1 MKNINPNA
9 LDSGQIIRKQSSLT
23 ASHHR
28 QIVILASSKKMTP
41 VTSIKRISSINELPK
56 HYKAVLLDQFGV
68 LHNGIEPYGPQSIS
82 ALDTL
87 TAMGC
92 KVLLLS
98 NSSRRSSGALTN
110 LQRMGFNIASLLGVI
125 TSGEVTHNFLTHNL
139 STLPGTTAFHFT
151 WSSRGAISL
160 EGLDLNLTTDI
171 TKADFILA
179 HGTEAVGTSVDGSDP
194 TPTSVEDMLSLLSTA
209 ASLPQRPPLIVANPD
224 IVTVHGN
231 SGELRTMPGTLAKH
245 YANQLSLQ
253 ENNNNNSA
261 DTNTTNDL
269 IMLMGKPASIIY
281 HQALELLGNL
291 DPSEVIAIGDSLE
304 HDIAGAAAA
313 GIESVFIAGGIHRT
327 ECGMTSD
334 DSELDEEAMERL
346 FDKFNCRPT
355 YICPMFQ

>member
-1 MKNINPNA
+1 
-9 LDSGQIIRKQSSLT
+9 
-23 ASHHR
+23 
-28 QIVILASSKKMTP
+28 
-41 VTSIKRISSINELPK
+41 
-56 HYKAVLLDQFGV
+56 
-68 LHNGIEPYGPQSIS
+68 
-82 ALDTL
+82 
-87 TAMGC
+87 
-92 KVLLLS
+92 
-98 NSSRRSSGALTN
+98 
-110 LQRMGFNIASLLGVI
+110 
-125 TSGEVTHNFLTHNL
+125 
-139 STLPGTTAFHFT
+139 
-151 WSSRGAISL
+151 
-160 EGLDLNLTTDI
+160 
-171 TKADFILA
+171 
-179 HGTEAVGTSVDGSDP
+179 
-194 TPTSVEDMLSLLSTA
+194 
-209 ASLPQRPPLIVANPD
+209 
-224 IVTVHGN
+224 
-231 SGELRTMPGTLAKH
+231 MPGTLAKH